1 MIDLTIPQAFLSEVL
16 ILLDITFIYRLIV
29 NKLVLKYIIID
40 CFFAVLLV
48 CIPSDVSTVLLC
60 LLVAYLWLA
69 DRISLHPNL
78 IVDNIISFLC
88 VIVLSTIFD
97 LINVLVYIPVKH
109 LNITVFGWL
118 FLVVDTAVTAIVALI
133 IVLPRIQ
140 QSFQWFRRSFQNS
153 IQLWRV
159 AFVYFLSYIVLTTI
173 AEQERVAAKYSVLL
187 LTVYF
192 SMLLTGGAFFLDFVH
207 SYQKNTQQDKAIKK
221 YKAEIKE
228 AERINEQYETI
239 RRERHDMKNLL
250 LSVQGY
256 IRDKD
261 FENANKMIS
270 SMLKTKL
277 LNKSYD
283 GIDQALLKLKISSIN
298 NLIRGKAY
306 QIIEHNIPF
315 SVEINAKITD
325 LPGSEITTARIIG
338 ILLDNA
344 LEATIKQAN
353 PYIQFALLKHGEK
366 SYEIV
371 VSNSV
376 DHIFD
381 INKAVKLGKTSKAG
395 HQGIGLSNVTELVND
410 DNHYSFSAEI
420 KGKRVIMTCFIQE
433 DAD

>member
-1 MIDLTIPQAFLSEVL
+1 MIDLTIPQEFLSEVL

-29 NKLVLKYIIID
+29 NKLILKYIIID

-97 LINVLVYIPVKH
+97 LVNTLIYIPIKH
-109 LNITVFGWL
+109 LNIAVFGWL

-140 QSFQWFRRSFQNS
+140 QSLQWFRRSFQNS

-207 SYQKNTQQDKAIKK
+207 SYQKNAQQDKAIKK
-221 YKAEIKE
+221 YKTEIAE

-315 SVEINAKITD
+315 SVEINAKIVD

-371 VSNSV
+371 VSNSI

-420 KGKRVIMTCFIQE
+420 KEKRVIMTCFIQE